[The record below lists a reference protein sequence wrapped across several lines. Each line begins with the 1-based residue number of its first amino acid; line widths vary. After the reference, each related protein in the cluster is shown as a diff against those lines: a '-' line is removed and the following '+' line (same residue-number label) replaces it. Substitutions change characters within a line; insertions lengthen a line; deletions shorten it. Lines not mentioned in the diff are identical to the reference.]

1 MATSASSG
9 VLETGC
15 DAFVRARL
23 PHLVKFAR
31 ALTGDDHAAADLVQD
46 ALEQL
51 IPHWSRLSGD
61 PEAYLR
67 RVMVNRRVSVW
78 RKVRRERLTDSLP
91 EYAQSMPGH
100 DEELFA
106 ALRQLPHGQRAVIA
120 LRYLEDLT
128 EVDTAKVLGCSVGT
142 VKSQT
147 SRAMTR
153 LRTLLE
159 EDAS

>member
-1 MATSASSG
+1 MQVGAPPG
-9 VLETGC
+9 VVETEC
-15 DAFVRARL
+15 DAFVRVRL
-23 PHLVKFAR
+23 PQLVKFAR

-51 IPHWSRLSGD
+51 IPRWSRLSGD

-78 RKVRRERLTDSLP
+78 RKVRRERLTDRLP
-91 EYAQSMPGH
+91 EYAVSRPGH
-100 DEELFA
+100 DDELFA
-106 ALRQLPHGQRAVIA
+106 ALRQLPQGQRAVIA

-128 EVDTAKVLGCSVGT
+128 EVETARVLGCSVGT

-147 SRAMTR
+147 SRAMAR

-159 EDAS
+159 EDPS